1 MKRPK
6 LLGEREWICS
16 ELKKD
21 ANYKPYTQISL
32 LLSIKIIKGV
42 QCMGNINLPKFI
54 IEYSQNGQHFK
65 KAITAT
71 NRERACEIAFAC
83 AGKFTIDAVT
93 AA

>member
-21 ANYKPYTQISL
+21 ANYKPYTQILL

-42 QCMGNINLPKFI
+42 QCMGNTNLPKFI

-65 KAITAT
+65 KAIAAT
-71 NRERACEIAFAC
+71 NRERELVRLHLHAQANLPLMQ
-83 AGKFTIDAVT
+83 
-93 AA
+93 